1 MKVLAGPEKRNRVRL
16 QKDLKLT
23 AIHEAGHAVAMYN
36 LPTHDPVR
44 QISII
49 PRGWALGMTWSQPEE
64 ESAHLTRN
72 EMYEMIVGLLGGRV
86 AEELFLDDISTG
98 ASNDIDRASK
108 LARDMVGRY
117 GMSKTLGTIS
127 YTGGEELFI
136 GRDFERTKSYSE
148 KIAGTMDDEVKALI
162 EKAYNHCAEIL
173 KNNQQKLQ
181 QVVDFLME
189 HEVMSGTQ
197 FRQCM
202 EGKEITEDTGSLFD
216 GFDAE

>member
-1 MKVLAGPEKRNRVRL
+1 
-16 QKDLKLT
+16 
-23 AIHEAGHAVAMYN
+23 
-36 LPTHDPVR
+36 
-44 QISII
+44 
-49 PRGWALGMTWSQPEE
+49 
-64 ESAHLTRN
+64 
-72 EMYEMIVGLLGGRV
+72 MYELIVGLLGGRV

-98 ASNDIDRASK
+98 AYNDIDRASK
-108 LARDMVGRY
+108 LARDMLGRY

-127 YTGGEELFI
+127 YTSGEALLI

-181 QVVDFLME
+181 QIVDFLME

-202 EGKEITEDTGSLFD
+202 EGVEITEDCGTLFD